1 MYQRYNLAF
10 VTMRLDAPC
19 KLLAAVVTNS
29 STLRLRQHASST
41 TVKGNLHFPCRFYI
55 VNGTSDFAHEPH
67 TAFHGLLRVLL
78 ELDLMRDL
86 SLRRILGDLLLS
98 VIPARN
104 IGRLPDVH
112 RAARIDERTRD
123 VVVPGAENQ
132 FLVHLGRT
140 RLLACNETRADPHAG
155 SAIREGS
162 SKTMAIGNAASSHDN
177 DGLAREGTF
186 RVLAEVDDCGD
197 EDREGRLAGV
207 STALATL
214 STDDI
219 DA

>member
-1 MYQRYNLAF
+1 
-10 VTMRLDAPC
+10 MRPDAPC

-41 TVKGNLHFPCRFYI
+41 TLKGNLHLPCRFDI

-67 TAFHGLLRVLL
+67 TAFHGLLGVLL
-78 ELDLMRDL
+78 ELNLVRDL
-86 SLRRILGDLLLS
+86 SLRRILGDFLLS

-112 RAARIDERTRD
+112 RAAGVDERARD
-123 VVVPGAENQ
+123 VVVPCAENQ

-140 RLLACNETRADPHAG
+140 RLLACDETRANPHTSG
-155 SAIREGS
+155 AIREGS
-162 SKTMAIGNAASSHDN
+162 SKTASIGNATSSHYN
-177 DGLAREGTF
+177 NGLASEGAL
-186 RVLAEVDDCGD
+186 RVLAQVNDCGD
-197 EDREGRLAGV
+197 EDGEGRLAGV

-214 STDDI
+214 STDDV
-219 DA
+219 DP

>member
-1 MYQRYNLAF
+1 
-10 VTMRLDAPC
+10 MRLDAPC

-41 TVKGNLHFPCRFYI
+41 TVKGNLHLPCRFDI
-55 VNGTSDFAHEPH
+55 VDGTSDFAHEPH
-67 TAFHGLLRVLL
+67 TAFHRLLRVLL

-98 VIPARN
+98 VVPARN

-112 RAARIDERTRD
+112 RAARVDERARD
-123 VVVPGAENQ
+123 VVVACAENQ

-140 RLLACNETRADPHAG
+140 RLLTRDEARADPHTSG
-155 SAIREGS
+155 AIREGS
-162 SKTMAIGNAASSHDN
+162 SKTASIGNAASSHN
-177 DGLAREGTF
+177 NNGLASEGALC
-186 RVLAEVDDCGD
+186 VLAEVDYSGN
-197 EDREGRLAGV
+197 EDGEGRLAGV